1 MNVQASADERVVYLD
16 KCIAAW
22 NDSLMEGSEGIRL
35 KEMNDVKAVQLLKG
49 LRDEGLRL
57 HSLPN
62 IKEFL
67 TGYQWFSM
75 TYLMERT
82 MKNMEKLFYVLV
94 VPLNLKPK
102 NVFKWQRVLPANMF
116 RNQPTND

>member
-1 MNVQASADERVVYLD
+1 MKLHASADERVVYLD

-22 NDSLMEGSEGIRL
+22 NDSLMEASEGIRL

-57 HSLPN
+57 HSLLN

-67 TGYQWFSM
+67 TGFQWFSM

-82 MKNMEKLFYVLV
+82 YQKF
-94 VPLNLKPK
+94 
-102 NVFKWQRVLPANMF
+102 
-116 RNQPTND
+116 

>member
-1 MNVQASADERVVYLD
+1 MNVHASADERFVYLD

-22 NDSLMEGSEGIRL
+22 NDSLMEASEGIRL

-67 TGYQWFSM
+67 TGFQWFSI

-82 MKNMEKLFYVLV
+82 YQKLGEILLRLGGSSKSEAKEFLYMAAVFACKYVQ
-94 VPLNLKPK
+94 K
-102 NVFKWQRVLPANMF
+102 PAN
-116 RNQPTND
+116 N

>member
-22 NDSLMEGSEGIRL
+22 NDSLMEASEGIRL

-57 HSLPN
+57 HTLPN

-82 MKNMEKLFYVLV
+82 YEKHGEKHYSTSWWFL
-94 VPLNLKPK
+94 
-102 NVFKWQRVLPANMF
+102 
-116 RNQPTND
+116 